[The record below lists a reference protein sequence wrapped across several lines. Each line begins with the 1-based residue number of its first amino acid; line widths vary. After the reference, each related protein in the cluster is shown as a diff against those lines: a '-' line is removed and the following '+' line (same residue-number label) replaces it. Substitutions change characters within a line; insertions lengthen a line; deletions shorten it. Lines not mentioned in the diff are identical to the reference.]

1 MLNVS
6 HLTKLVELLLGNELV
21 VVVGGGGPAL
31 FELLGQG
38 VEEGGPTGRRAQ
50 ARDVKYLASGFL
62 SVTSDLCILLCPS
75 VQWPIHSHTI
85 YSHTNIVR
93 S

>member
-50 ARDVKYLASGFL
+50 ARDVKYLASGFYQL
-62 SVTSDLCILLCPS
+62 PVTLD
-75 VQWPIHSHTI
+75 
-85 YSHTNIVR
+85 R
-93 S
+93 